1 MQKHI
6 LIAEDDRIILLTL
19 SEGFSSA
26 GYRVT
31 AAQNGAIAWQAVQI
45 EVPDLILLDI
55 SMPIM
60 NGLALARK
68 VREIS
73 DVPILFLTA
82 YSDEKQVESA
92 VSIGG
97 YGYLVK
103 PLEVH
108 QILPSVELALAR
120 SDEFRTLRTEK
131 SQLQASMQNSRDISV
146 AIGMLRERHGMTE
159 NEAFEAMRRQARSLR
174 RKLDSVASEII
185 AGSLRI

>member
-1 MQKHI
+1 
-6 LIAEDDRIILLTL
+6 
-19 SEGFSSA
+19 
-26 GYRVT
+26 V
-31 AAQNGAIAWQAVQI
+31 QN

-55 SMPIM
+55 SMPFM

-82 YSDEKQVESA
+82 YSDEEQVASA

-108 QILPSVELALAR
+108 QIIPSVELALAR
-120 SDEFRTLRTEK
+120 SDEFRSLRNAK
-131 SQLQASMQNSRDISV
+131 SQLQAAMQHSRDISV
-146 AIGMLRERHGMTE
+146 AIGILRERHGMTE

-174 RKLDSVASEII
+174 RKMDSVASEII
-185 AGSLRI
+185 GGSPGI